1 VFVPKIVT
9 VAARKGG
16 VGKTTLAYELAWL
29 LDAPLV
35 DLEFDEGSA
44 TRMWGGCG
52 FHCLMLWSRDASL
65 GLLPAI
71 TSLTWCPATQT
82 LHSTSRTPTRWPT
95 CSCGGQGSGIETS
108 W

>member
-1 VFVPKIVT
+1 MT

-44 TRMWGGCG
+44 TRMWGYR
-52 FHCLMLWSRDASL
+52 HE
-65 GLLPAI
+65 
-71 TSLTWCPATQT
+71 
-82 LHSTSRTPTRWPT
+82 TRVRA
-95 CSCGGQGSGIETS
+95 
-108 W
+108 

>member
-1 VFVPKIVT
+1 MSQIVT

-44 TRMWGGCG
+44 TRMWGYR
-52 FHCLMLWSRDASL
+52 HETRVRAYY
-65 GLLPAI
+65 
-71 TSLTWCPATQT
+71 
-82 LHSTSRTPTRWPT
+82 STP
-95 CSCGGQGSGIETS
+95 
-108 W
+108 